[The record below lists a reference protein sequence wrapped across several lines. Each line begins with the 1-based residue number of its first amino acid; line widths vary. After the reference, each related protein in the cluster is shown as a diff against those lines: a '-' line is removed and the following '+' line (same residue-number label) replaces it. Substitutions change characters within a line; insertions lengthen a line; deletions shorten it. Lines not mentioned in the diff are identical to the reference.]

1 MAFNPAKTQEHITS
15 PIERA
20 SSLNDPEFVNAE
32 GYYPYDLSHSSFIT
46 PRFGEVTPTMS
57 LHTVSGDR
65 IVVADKTK
73 TILNR
78 IDGNMLNELQ
88 QYIDSFYIPMRSL
101 FPINYEKLLPNPT
114 KGDDLPNSA
123 LPQFPFARFIY
134 NYFTS
139 DITINLTYNG
149 ATNSIANNNLFRFGS
164 SDIANGASVLGLARL
179 MMLAFVLSRG
189 QLLDY
194 LNFQP
199 DGFEVT
205 KNSVLQG
212 YIDDFFTKLQT
223 SVLTNAETTPATY
236 SLATPSLVSNS
247 ITIPAMNSEISEL
260 EQFRDILYSAFEAGK
275 YVFISPERI
284 TPDVYTS
291 AQVLVSY
298 LLQIFPISPEFTNS
312 NFITLVDSEAAPFS
326 KELFINLST
335 VLAYQQCIAHYY
347 TRDSIDNI
355 FNADLY
361 MQNLRSVM
369 FPSVDGYSS
378 EPTFDFNGVG
388 TEYDLISAGAAFR
401 SLIYYSTSRPGKF
414 GRQYVFMSLMFVLRR
429 SLRYGDYFSTA
440 RPQQLANAS
449 QHLYV
454 NGDQGVSGVEI
465 TQNLLTTRYLNAANY
480 IGSSFIPYMQSM
492 TGVTPTT
499 DNCEPKFLAHRVI
512 PIVNDVTTNTSE
524 EQGKQTTNLVGYSD
538 NSAFDVFID
547 DYGVILSLC
556 SFDVLPVYT
565 TGIEN
570 TFRFADRFDYFNP
583 MLQNIGDQQIM
594 TSELVGFPGFINNP
608 FGWTMRN
615 AEYKYKLSKAHG
627 AFCNN
632 RLNGYLLKYPLYDYS
647 NNDSY
652 DETKIN
658 PDFIRDKPV
667 YLDRVVP
674 SNLYSSPA
682 DYFHFV
688 ISVNNKVNAARK
700 IQLTPALLF

>member
-1 MAFNPAKTQEHITS
+1 MAFNPARTQEHITS
-15 PIERA
+15 PLERS
-20 SSLNDPEFVNAE
+20 SSLNDPNFVNAE

-65 IVVADKTK
+65 FVVGDKTK

-78 IDGNMLNELQ
+78 VDGNLLNELQ
-88 QYIDSFYIPMRSL
+88 QYIDSFYVPMRCL
-101 FPINYEKLLPNPT
+101 FPINYEKLIPNPT
-114 KGDDLPNSA
+114 KGSDLPNSA
-123 LPQFPFARFIY
+123 LPQFPISRFITSYLNSNQEIIVSY
-134 NYFTS
+134 NGNSNTVNNRSFFSFGTS
-139 DITINLTYNG
+139 DISNG
-149 ATNSIANNNLFRFGS
+149 SAIVGISR
-164 SDIANGASVLGLARL
+164 LAL
-179 MMLAFVLSRG
+179 LAYILSRG

-205 KNSVLQG
+205 KNSVLQEK
-212 YIDDFFTKLQT
+212 IDDFFTKLQT
-223 SVLTNAETTPATY
+223 SVLNDALTAPATY
-236 SLATPSLVSNS
+236 SLSTPTINSN
-247 ITIPAMNSEISEL
+247 IVNIPAMNSEIKGL
-260 EQFRDILYSAFEAGK
+260 EEFRDIMYSAFEAGK
-275 YVFISPERI
+275 YVFINPEFI
-284 TPDVYTS
+284 STDVYTS
-291 AQVLVSY
+291 AQILVAY
-298 LLQIFPISPEFTNS
+298 LLQIFPPAPSVTDNAFMG
-312 NFITLVDSEAAPFS
+312 FVDSEPSPFKS
-326 KELFINLST
+326 ELFINLST
-335 VLAYQQCIAHYY
+335 PLAYQQCIAQYY

-369 FPSVDGYSS
+369 FPSTDGYSS
-378 EPTFDFNGVG
+378 EPTFLYNGVN
-388 TEYDLISAGAAFR
+388 TEYDLISVGATFR
-401 SLIYYSTSRPGKF
+401 SLIFAANNRPGRIN
-414 GRQYVFMSLMFVLRR
+414 RQYIWLSLMFVLRR

-440 RPQQLANAS
+440 RPQQLANGS
-449 QHLYV
+449 QTLYV
-454 NGDQGVSGVEI
+454 NSEGGVSGVEI
-465 TQNLLTTRYLNAANY
+465 TQNLLTTRYLNAVNY
-480 IGSSFIPYMQSM
+480 VGSSFIPYMQSIM
-492 TGVTPTT
+492 GVTPTT

-512 PIVNDVTTNTSE
+512 TLVNDVTTNTAD
-524 EQGKQTTNLVGYSD
+524 EQGKQTTNIVGYSD
-538 NSAFDVFID
+538 DSAFDVFID
-547 DYGVILSLC
+547 DFGVILSLC

-570 TFRFADRFDYFNP
+570 TFHFADRFDYFNP

-594 TSELVGFPGFINNP
+594 TSELVGFPSFINID

-632 RLNGYLLKYPLYDYS
+632 RLSGYLLKYPLYDYS
-647 NNDSY
+647 HNDDY

-674 SNLYSSPA
+674 ANQYSSPA

-700 IQLTPALLF
+700 IQLTPPILF

>member
-1 MAFNPAKTQEHITS
+1 MAFNPARTQEHITS
-15 PIERA
+15 PLERA
-20 SSLNDPEFVNAE
+20 SSLNDPNFVNAE

-65 IVVADKTK
+65 FVVADKTK

-78 IDGNMLNELQ
+78 VDGNLLNELQ
-88 QYIDSFYIPMRSL
+88 QYIDSFYIPMRCL
-101 FPINYEKLLPNPT
+101 FPNNYEKLIPNPT
-114 KGDDLPNSA
+114 KGSDLPNSA
-123 LPQFPFARFIY
+123 LPQFPISRFIER
-134 NYFTS
+134 YFTS
-139 DITINLTYNG
+139 NESVSITFNG
-149 ATNSIANNNLFRFGS
+149 NTKTTANNNLFRFS
-164 SDIANGASVLGLARL
+164 TSDIDDGSACLGLARL
-179 MMLAFVLSRG
+179 LLLAFVLSRG

-205 KNSVLQG
+205 KDSVLQG
-212 YIDDFFTKLQT
+212 YIDDLFTKLQT
-223 SVLTNAETTPATY
+223 SVLNDALTSPAKY
-236 SLATPSLVSNS
+236 SLFTPSLTSSSVS
-247 ITIPAMNSEISEL
+247 IPAFNKEIISL
-260 EQFRDILYSAFEAGK
+260 EQFRDIMYSAFEAGK
-275 YVFISPERI
+275 YFFIDPTVINVE
-284 TPDVYTS
+284 VYTS
-291 AQVLVSY
+291 ASTLRDY
-298 LLQIFPISPEFTNS
+298 LLQIFPIYSGFGVTS
-312 NFITLVDSEAAPFS
+312 FIKDLDDDVQPF
-326 KELFINLST
+326 KRELFINLST
-335 VLAYQQCIAHYY
+335 VLAYQQCIAQYY

-355 FNADLY
+355 FNADLF

-369 FPSVDGYSS
+369 FPSFDGVTF
-378 EPTFDFNGVG
+378 EPTFDYNGVA
-388 TEYDLISAGAAFR
+388 TEYDLISSGAIFR
-401 SLIYYSTSRPGKF
+401 SLMRVDSNRPGKVN
-414 GRQYVFMSLMFVLRR
+414 RQYIWLSLLFVLRR

-440 RPQQLANAS
+440 RPQQLANGS
-449 QHLYV
+449 QTLYV
-454 NGDQGVSGVEI
+454 NGENGVSGVEI
-465 TQNLLTTRYLNAANY
+465 TQNLLTTRYLNAVNY
-480 IGSSFIPYMQSM
+480 VGSSFIPYMQSIM
-492 TGVTPTT
+492 GVTPST

-512 PIVNDVTTNTSE
+512 TLVNDVTTNTAD
-524 EQGKQTTNLVGYSD
+524 EQGKQTTNIVGYSD
-538 NSAFDVFID
+538 DSAFDVFID
-547 DYGVILSLC
+547 DFGVILSLC

-570 TFRFADRFDYFNP
+570 TFHLADRFDYFNP

-594 TSELVGFPGFINNP
+594 TSELVGFSGFINID

-632 RLNGYLLKYPLYDYS
+632 RLSGYLMKYPLYDYS
-647 NNDSY
+647 HNESY

-674 SNLYSSPA
+674 ANQYSSPA

-700 IQLTPALLF
+700 IQLTPPILF